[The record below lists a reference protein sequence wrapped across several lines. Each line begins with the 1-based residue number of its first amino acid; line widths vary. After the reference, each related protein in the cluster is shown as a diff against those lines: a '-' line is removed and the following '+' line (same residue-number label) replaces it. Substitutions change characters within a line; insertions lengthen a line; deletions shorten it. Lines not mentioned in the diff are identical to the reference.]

1 MADSAPPH
9 PEPVEGRN
17 AVDPA
22 KMSSAERRVL
32 GPLGNAARWPH
43 STDAASV
50 MLRCARGRRVSAA
63 QSLNCACT
71 AARPPLPLG
80 SPVKAPQSLSA
91 FTTYGVST
99 NVSLPAMR
107 RKKGAEL

>member
-63 QSLNCACT
+63 HSLNCACT
-71 AARPPLPLG
+71 APRSPLPFGRPL
-80 SPVKAPQSLSA
+80 KAPQSFRA
-91 FTTYGVST
+91 FTTKGVSSD
-99 NVSLPAMR
+99 VSLPNMAR
-107 RKKGAEL
+107 EYGAEL